1 MMPGRAMA
9 GPPSTPGVRLFDYW
23 VCRRAMGIMESR
35 QSALNEHEYHNQ
47 HAVLRPHHYGD
58 ALCHRQ

>member
-9 GPPSTPGVRLFDYW
+9 GPPSTPGVRLVEPWAF
-23 VCRRAMGIMESR
+23 RRAMGILVCR

-47 HAVLRPHHYGD
+47 HAVLRPHHCRD
-58 ALCHRQ
+58 ALCQ